1 MTKFICFLICVLL
14 LLVTIGCNQN
24 QESTVKNTEQNG
36 GSQILVR
43 DIMKAGK
50 EFSRISK
57 DSAFKYYSKAIVLAH
72 EYNAEEVMPEIYYYL
87 AILYRDA
94 SDYKM
99 ATLYLDSSINTSS
112 RINDQEWRSNAYNAL
127 GNLKFDLLD
136 SLNARSYF
144 DSAFHIAERYGLNR
158 QTGVALASL
167 AKFERN
173 INDLVFTLNSAVE
186 LLKTDPDSKE
196 EIAMIYVNL
205 GLYVSN
211 PDTAIHYFKSAIEIA
226 EQLNSPEVTIT
237 AYNNMVY
244 SYLDKNELRNAEAC
258 LSIHA
263 LPMALKYQNFEW
275 LSTLYDTYADVGLA
289 KKNTAEAFKYE
300 RLALEAR
307 GKGDEV
313 KAIEQVRLLSSLLDL
328 KNKELLIQKKES
340 EIQQKENANRK
351 LILWGSAL
359 IVALLALSVIWIWLQ
374 QRNKIRIQGEL
385 IDSAKRL
392 ISMEED
398 LKGRV
403 SMELHD
409 LVTPFYR
416 SMLQQI
422 EMAGINE
429 AHIEGQ
435 IKAKVTE
442 FTSALR
448 DMSHH
453 LQTGYH
459 EQLTLAELLNGLCND
474 FSKTTA
480 LKINFSSNVM
490 EIFSSEITIHL
501 YRVVQELLANAF
513 KYAKNSNISI
523 SLIKDYKTL
532 FLLYS
537 DTGPGFDAMSQKR
550 DGIGIRT
557 IIERI
562 KLINGKAILNTS
574 CGSGTEWTITVP
586 VSTS

>member
-1 MTKFICFLICVLL
+1 MPKFTCFLFSFLFITLGCKHPQDAPQYNQEQNSGSQV
-14 LLVTIGCNQN
+14 LVT
-24 QESTVKNTEQNG
+24 
-36 GSQILVR
+36 

-57 DSAFKYYSKAIVLAH
+57 DSAFTYYSKAILLAH

-99 ATLYLDSSINTSS
+99 ATLYLDSSINKSS

-173 INDLVFTLNSAVE
+173 INDLIYTLNAAVE
-186 LLKTDPDSKE
+186 LLKTDPDSQE

-205 GLYVSN
+205 GLYMSN

-226 EQLNSPEVTIT
+226 EHLNSPEVIIT

-244 SYLDKNELRNAEAC
+244 SYLDKNELGNAEAC
-258 LSIHA
+258 LSMHA

-307 GKGDEV
+307 GKGDKI

-340 EIQQKENANRK
+340 EIQQQENTNRQ
-351 LILWGSAL
+351 LLLWGS
-359 IVALLALSVIWIWLQ
+359 VLLFLLLTTSAIWIWRQ

-392 ISMEED
+392 ISMEEA

-422 EMAGINE
+422 EMAGIND
-429 AHIEGQ
+429 ARVEGE
-435 IKAKVTE
+435 IKAKVTA

-453 LQTGYH
+453 LQTGFL
-459 EQLTLAELLNGLCND
+459 EQITIAELINGLCDD
-474 FSKTTA
+474 FRKTA
-480 LKINFSSNVM
+480 GLNISFSSNVDKR
-490 EIFSSEITIHL
+490 FSSELTVHL
-501 YRVVQELLANAF
+501 YRISQELLTNAF
-513 KYAKNSNISI
+513 KHARNSVITV
-523 SLIKDYKTL
+523 SLTQDQKTL
-532 FLLYS
+532 FLMYS
-537 DTGPGFDAMSQKR
+537 DTGPGFDQTDQKS
-550 DGIGIRT
+550 DGIGTRT
-557 IIERI
+557 IMERV
-562 KLINGKAILNTS
+562 KLLNGKAVLNTS
-574 CGSGTEWTITVP
+574 PGTGTEWTITVP
-586 VSTS
+586 V